1 MKKIEFLVAKG
12 CVPAGY
18 VGDYPEAAANR
29 LIKKKIA
36 KVFTGVKI
44 SKSTKTK
51 ED

>member
-12 CVPAGY
+12 SVPAGY
-18 VGDYPEAAANR
+18 IGEYPDETADR

-36 KVFTGVKI
+36 KVFTGGKI
-44 SKSTKTK
+44 SKSKTK

>member
-1 MKKIEFLVAKG
+1 MKKIEFLRAKG

-18 VGDYPEAAANR
+18 VGDYPDANADR

-36 KVFTGVKI
+36 KIFTSVKTT
-44 SKSTKTK
+44 SKPKTK